1 MLEPYF
7 LSCITEGD
15 LIRGVR
21 ISAKVV
27 VSYFGIQCFHVVMLK
42 LCVYDTDDWHV
53 Q

>member
-1 MLEPYF
+1 MLAPSF
-7 LSCITEGD
+7 LSSITGD

-27 VSYFGIQCFHVVMLK
+27 VSCFGIQYFHVVMLK